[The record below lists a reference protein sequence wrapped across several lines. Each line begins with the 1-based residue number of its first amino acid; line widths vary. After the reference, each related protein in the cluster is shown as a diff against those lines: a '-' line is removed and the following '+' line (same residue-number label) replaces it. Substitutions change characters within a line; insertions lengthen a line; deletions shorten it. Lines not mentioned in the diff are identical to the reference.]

1 MGKKIRIK
9 IEGMLLWEKTAGFP
23 ASVSYL
29 VTKICSYVIL
39 I

>member
-1 MGKKIRIK
+1 MIRIK
-9 IEGMLLWEKTAGFP
+9 IEGILLLEKTAGFT
-23 ASVSYL
+23 ALVSYL